1 MPSTTLVTGGAGF
14 IGSHLVAALAA
25 LAARGDRVRVLD
37 DFSTG
42 KRSNLPGLDGKVDI
56 LEGDVR
62 SEPACRGAMTGVST
76 VFHLA
81 ALASVP
87 RSVDDPAASHEI
99 NATGTLTLLRAARE
113 AGVRRFV
120 YSSTSAAYGPEP
132 SLPSR
137 ESDPPLPISPYAV
150 SKLAGEHYCT
160 AFFHCY
166 GMETVSLRYFN
177 VFGPRQA
184 WTGPYAN
191 AIPVFTR
198 ALLEGRPAPVF
209 GDGKQTR
216 DFVYVDD
223 VVQANL
229 AAAESKAAPGR
240 FYNVASGVR
249 LSVLEMI
256 DLIAGALGVKPA
268 IEFRPPRVGDVLH
281 TEADIARIRQDL
293 GYVPG
298 VPPRE
303 GIRRTVEWL
312 AAHRD

>member
-1 MPSTTLVTGGAGF
+1 MPPTTLVSGGAGF
-14 IGSHLVAALAA
+14 IGSHLASA

-42 KRSNLPGLDGKVDI
+42 KRSNLGGLDDKVDI
-56 LEGDVR
+56 LEGDIR
-62 SEPACRGAMTGVST
+62 SASACRGAMAGVST

-87 RSVDDPAASHEI
+87 RSVDDPVASHEI
-99 NATGTLTLLRAARE
+99 NATGTLNLLRAARE

-150 SKLAGEHYCT
+150 SKLAGEYYCT

-166 GMETVSLRYFN
+166 GLETVSLRYFN
-177 VFGPRQA
+177 VFGPGQS

-216 DFVYVDD
+216 DFVYIDD

-229 AAAESKAAPGR
+229 AAAQSKAAPGR

-268 IEFRPPRVGDVLH
+268 VEFRPPRVGDVLH
-281 TEADIARIRQDL
+281 TEADISRIRQEL
-293 GYVPG
+293 GYAPA

-303 GIRRTVEWL
+303 GVRRTVEWL

>member
-1 MPSTTLVTGGAGF
+1 M
-14 IGSHLVAALAA
+14 
-25 LAARGDRVRVLD
+25 
-37 DFSTG
+37 
-42 KRSNLPGLDGKVDI
+42 
-56 LEGDVR
+56 
-62 SEPACRGAMTGVST
+62 
-76 VFHLA
+76 A

-177 VFGPRQA
+177 VFGPGQA
-184 WTGPYAN
+184 STGPYAN

-229 AAAESKAAPGR
+229 AAAVSKAAPGR
-240 FYNVASGVR
+240 FYNVASGIR

-256 DLIAGALGVKPA
+256 ALIADALGVQPA
-268 IEFRPPRVGDVLH
+268 IDFRPPRVGDVLH

-293 GYVPG
+293 GYLPA

-303 GIRRTVEWL
+303 GIRRTVAWL